1 MILGTCIA
9 ARGLERLVYLKL
21 LLTMALWGGTF
32 IAGRTLSQTL
42 SPYSA
47 AFCRFAVAAV
57 GMVLLLWSQGE
68 RLPRLKATQVLP
80 VLVLG
85 LSGVL
90 AYNICFFSGLQT
102 ITASRAGLIV
112 ALNPIVITF
121 CSALIFRHRLL
132 PMTLAGIGA
141 ALGGAVLILSE
152 GQLGTLL
159 TQGVSQGDLWLLGC
173 VGSWVVYSLV
183 GKQVMGGLSP
193 LATTT
198 YSIWVGAIALFP
210 LALHQ
215 GLWQSLP
222 VQPWVAWVGMLYL
235 GLLGTVLGFSWYYE
249 GIKALGAPQAAIFI
263 NLVPVFAV
271 SFGVVLLREPFSVAM
286 AIGGGLVALGVVG
299 VNWPQAKQPD

>member
-1 MILGTCIA
+1 
-9 ARGLERLVYLKL
+9 
-21 LLTMALWGGTF
+21 MALWGGTF

-68 RLPRLKATQVLP
+68 RLPRLKATQILP
-80 VLVLG
+80 VVVLG

-90 AYNICFFSGLQT
+90 VYNVCFFSGLQT
-102 ITASRAGLIV
+102 ITASRAGLII
-112 ALNPIVITF
+112 ALNPIFITL
-121 CSALIFRHRLL
+121 CSALLFRQPL
-132 PMTLAGIGA
+132 PPLSLAGTAVALLGA
-141 ALGGAVLILSE
+141 ALVLSE
-152 GQLGTLL
+152 GQLQTLL
-159 TQGVSQGDLWLLGC
+159 SQGVSQGDLWLLGC

-183 GKQVMGGLSP
+183 GKQVMGSLSP
-193 LATTT
+193 LATAT

-210 LALHQ
+210 LAIHQ

-222 VQPWVAWVGMLYL
+222 VQPWVAWVGVFYL

-249 GIKALGAPQAAIFI
+249 GIQALGAPQAAIFI

-271 SFGVVLLREPFSVAM
+271 TFGVLLLREPFSGAM
-286 AIGGGLVALGVVG
+286 SMGGGLVVLGVVV
-299 VNWPQAKQPD
+299 VNWPQTQQPLGD

>member
-1 MILGTCIA
+1 M
-9 ARGLERLVYLKL
+9 VYLKL

-68 RLPRLKATQVLP
+68 RLPRLKATQILP
-80 VLVLG
+80 VVVLG

-90 AYNICFFSGLQT
+90 VYNVCFFSGLQT
-102 ITASRAGLIV
+102 ITASRAGLII
-112 ALNPIVITF
+112 ALNPIFITL
-121 CSALIFRHRLL
+121 CSALLFRQPL
-132 PMTLAGIGA
+132 PPLSLAGTAVALLGA
-141 ALGGAVLILSE
+141 ALVLSE
-152 GQLGTLL
+152 GQLQTLL
-159 TQGVSQGDLWLLGC
+159 SQGVSQGDLWLLGC

-183 GKQVMGGLSP
+183 GKQVMGSLSP
-193 LATTT
+193 LATAT

-210 LALHQ
+210 LAIHQ

-222 VQPWVAWVGMLYL
+222 VQPWVAWVGVFYL

-249 GIKALGAPQAAIFI
+249 GIQALGAPQAAIFI

-271 SFGVVLLREPFSVAM
+271 TFGVLLLREPFSGAM
-286 AIGGGLVALGVVG
+286 SMGGGLVVLGVVV
-299 VNWPQAKQPD
+299 VNWPQTQQPLGD

>member
-1 MILGTCIA
+1 
-9 ARGLERLVYLKL
+9 
-21 LLTMALWGGTF
+21 MALWGGTF

-68 RLPRLKATQVLP
+68 RLPRLKATQILP
-80 VLVLG
+80 VVVLG

-90 AYNICFFSGLQT
+90 VYNVCFFSGLQT
-102 ITASRAGLIV
+102 ITASRAGLII
-112 ALNPIVITF
+112 ALNPIFITL
-121 CSALIFRHRLL
+121 CSALLFRQPL
-132 PMTLAGIGA
+132 PPLSLAGTAVALLGA
-141 ALGGAVLILSE
+141 ALVLSE
-152 GQLGTLL
+152 GQLQTLL
-159 TQGVSQGDLWLLGC
+159 SQGVSQGDLWLLGC

-183 GKQVMGGLSP
+183 GKQVMGSLSP
-193 LATTT
+193 LATAT

-210 LALHQ
+210 LAIHQ

-222 VQPWVAWVGMLYL
+222 VQPWVAWVGVFYL

-249 GIKALGAPQAAIFI
+249 GIQALGAPQAAIFI

-271 SFGVVLLREPFSVAM
+271 TFGVLLLREPFSGALSW
-286 AIGGGLVALGVVG
+286 GGGRVVLGVVV
-299 VNWPQAKQPD
+299 VNWPQTQQPLGD